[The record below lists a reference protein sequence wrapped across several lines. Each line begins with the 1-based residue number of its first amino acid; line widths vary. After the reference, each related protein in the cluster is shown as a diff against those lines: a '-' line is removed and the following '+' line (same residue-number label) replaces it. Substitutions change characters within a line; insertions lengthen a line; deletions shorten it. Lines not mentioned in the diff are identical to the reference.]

1 MIFKGPHLRLPER
14 CLLCG
19 STCCDTHQALCT
31 PCLADLPQL
40 KAGCSHCLA
49 PLTGHIPSQK
59 ILCGRCIKSPPA
71 FDQVIS
77 SYPYARPISDF
88 ILRGKFNQDL
98 ASLKLIGELMAT
110 SLSANNHLPPSL
122 LTPVPLHPSRYRE
135 RGFNQSAEIARTL
148 AKLLNAPLEK
158 HLIKRN
164 IHSVPQMSLPAKA
177 RQKNIRGIF
186 SVNRHIN
193 GEHITVIDD
202 VMTSGATA
210 NEIARVLKKAGAS
223 RVDIWTFARA

>member
-1 MIFKGPHLRLPER
+1 
-14 CLLCG
+14 
-19 STCCDTHQALCT
+19 
-31 PCLADLPQL
+31 
-40 KAGCSHCLA
+40 
-49 PLTGHIPSQK
+49 
-59 ILCGRCIKSPPA
+59 
-71 FDQVIS
+71 
-77 SYPYARPISDF
+77 
-88 ILRGKFNQDL
+88 
-98 ASLKLIGELMAT
+98 
-110 SLSANNHLPPSL
+110 
-122 LTPVPLHPSRYRE
+122 
-135 RGFNQSAEIARTL
+135 
-148 AKLLNAPLEK
+148 LNAPLEK